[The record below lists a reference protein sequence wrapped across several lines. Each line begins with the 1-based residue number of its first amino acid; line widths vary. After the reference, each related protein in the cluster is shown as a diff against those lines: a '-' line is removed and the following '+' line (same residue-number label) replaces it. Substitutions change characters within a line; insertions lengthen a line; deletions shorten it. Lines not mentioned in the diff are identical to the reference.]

1 MSFNHIADQG
11 NQIFDDSIANYHM
24 TDDVDA
30 PIQNEFEK
38 SSIEHL
44 MYLKNWIDTVQW
56 HLEDLIRDPQINPA
70 AALLLKRRIDASNQ
84 ERTDVVEYIDSY
96 LLEKYKEVVIQP
108 DATLNTESPAWA
120 IDRLSILALKIYHM
134 RQEAEREEA
143 SEAHRNVCSQKLAVL
158 LEQRKD
164 LSQAINA
171 LLQDI
176 ETGRKYMKAYKQMKM
191 YNDEALNPVL
201 YNQPKK

>member
-1 MSFNHIADQG
+1 MSFNNIADLG
-11 NQIFDDSIANYHM
+11 NQIFDACIEKYHT

-30 PIQNEFEK
+30 LINNEYEK
-38 SSIEHL
+38 SSFEHL
-44 MYLKNWIDTVQW
+44 LFLKNWIDTVQW
-56 HLEDLIRDPQINPA
+56 HLEDLIRDPQIDPA

-84 ERTDVVEYIDSY
+84 ERTDVVEYIDGF
-96 LLEKYKEVVIQP
+96 LLQQFKDVVALS

-134 RQEAEREEA
+134 RQEAERAEA
-143 SEAHRNVCSQKLAVL
+143 TEAHRNTCGLKLSVL

-164 LSQAINA
+164 LSQAINT

-176 ETGRKYMKAYKQMKM
+176 AGGRKYMKAYKQMKM
-191 YNDEALNPVL
+191 YNDESLNPIL
-201 YNQPKK
+201 YNQSKK